1 MNQMKMNT
9 TTWDAV
15 IVGGGPAGL
24 AAAIALRQRGLACL
38 VVDAMTPPIDKACG
52 EGLMPDALHSLA
64 RLGVRITREDG
75 APFHGISF
83 SNGRGRVHAEFPD
96 GVGIG
101 VRRLQ
106 LHQRMVER
114 AAEIGVTLN
123 WGSTAELLPDNVI
136 RVDGTQL
143 RARWLIGADGQTS
156 RFRKWAGLERTR
168 SLSTRYGFRRHYQ
181 VAPWSEEVEVHWGA
195 RGQVYVTPVSADEVC
210 IAWLTRDPQLRMED
224 ALCDFPCIAA
234 KLDGAAFAPRDRG
247 SVTTTRTLAR
257 VYTGSNVLVGDAS
270 GSADAITGEG
280 LATSFRQ
287 AVVLADC
294 LVKGDLNTYG
304 REHRRIARLPHAMA
318 HIMLLMDRWPG
329 LQQRALQVLSQEPE
343 YFSDLLRVHIG
354 RASLPAFL
362 LQRGA
367 GFAWKL
373 LVARAN
379 KASNDESGMQI
390 LPSLD

>member
-1 MNQMKMNT
+1 MKKA
-9 TTWDAV
+9 TWDAV

-24 AAAIALRQRGLACL
+24 AAAIALRQRGLECL

-64 RLGVRITREDG
+64 QLGVHITLDDG
-75 APFHGISF
+75 ALFRGISF
-83 SNGRGRVHAEFPD
+83 SNGKERVRSEFPD

-114 AAEIGVTLN
+114 AAQIGVALQ
-123 WGSTAELLPDNVI
+123 WGTTAELLPDNVI
-136 RVDGTQL
+136 RVDGSEL

-156 RFRKWAGLERTR
+156 RFRKWAGLDGTR
-168 SLSTRYGFRRHYQ
+168 SLRARYGFRRHYQ
-181 VAPWSEEVEVHWGA
+181 VAPWSEEVEVHWGM
-195 RGQVYVTPVSADEVC
+195 RGQLYVTPVGEDEVC
-210 IAWLTRDPQLRMED
+210 IAWITRDPKLRMED
-224 ALCDFPCIAA
+224 AVQDFPYIAA
-234 KLDGAAFAPRDRG
+234 KLDGAEFTSRDRG
-247 SVTTTRTLAR
+247 SVTATRTLAQ
-257 VYTGSNVLVGDAS
+257 VYTGTNVLVGDAS

-280 LATSFRQ
+280 LAMSFRQ

-318 HIMLLMDRWPG
+318 HIMLLMDRWPA
-329 LQQRALQVLSQEPE
+329 LQQRALHVLSQRPE
-343 YFSDLLRVHIG
+343 YFSQLLRVHVG
-354 RASLPAFL
+354 HASLPAFL
-362 LQRGA
+362 LQQGP

-373 LVARAN
+373 LAAG
-379 KASNDESGMQI
+379 AWESRHGEPPMQV